1 MLAVVAC
8 ATTVVII
15 SFPPTVPEP
24 DVFVEDERVESN
36 DDVDESETRTKPTA
50 DVVVNPLSVV
60 EAGIKL
66 HEVTRFNKPAVL
78 MLGLFMVCTVAELL
92 KVTVGALVYPDPPL
106 VMVTPEMPQL

>member
-36 DDVDESETRTKPTA
+36 DDVDESETRTKPA
-50 DVVVNPLSVV
+50 ADDVVPVYSAIQVPTGIEKLTMMLSVV
-60 EAGIKL
+60 ESPTPAD
-66 HEVTRFNKPAVL
+66 EFN
-78 MLGLFMVCTVAELL
+78 T
-92 KVTVGALVYPDPPL
+92 
-106 VMVTPEMPQL
+106 